1 MFFTS
6 LRHRFTL
13 VMLTASASFGMAVV
27 AVGYLELSRALRDS
41 TLRAS
46 SDQLAAVA
54 PLLTERVLVED
65 RIGLRHDVREI
76 QRTSP
81 RWSAMIVVDAHGRV
95 LAAAPQDATPPVPG
109 DVPDATPSI
118 VWISAPLG
126 DPPIG
131 AVHAQVSVR
140 EDRVRATEG
149 AQRLAYAIAVLTV
162 AGVLVAALMGYWL
175 TGPLDAIRAQVER
188 VGEGDFDVR
197 VPTPELD
204 DEIALLARAINRSI
218 EAIAALRAREAAH
231 LRGLAEVEKLA
242 ALGRLAAGVAHEVAN
257 PLAGVAGCLR
267 RLGEPDLPPER
278 RRRYAETALEGV
290 ERSSRVLRDLL
301 DFARPTAAGPE
312 PTTVAVVV
320 GQAVAMARARKDLAP
335 PALDA
340 PDLDV
345 SWPRLRVEQI
355 LLNLLLNAWR
365 AARSSV
371 EIRWFAQGD
380 RVRVEIRDDGPG
392 VAPEIA
398 SRLFEPFVTTSEPG
412 QGTGLGLAVARAMAR
427 GMGGEVG
434 LDREE
439 TPQGAWTVAWIE
451 LPARVQV
458 EVPVAP

>member
-1 MFFTS
+1 MSLSS

-27 AVGYLELSRALRDS
+27 AVGYLELSRALRES
-41 TLRAS
+41 TVRAS

-76 QRTSP
+76 QDTSP
-81 RWSAMIVVDAHGRV
+81 RWGAMIVVDAHGRV
-95 LAAAPQDATPPVPG
+95 LAAAPSDARLPTGEPTPEEL
-109 DVPDATPSI
+109 ASN
-118 VWISAPLG
+118 VWISTSLG
-126 DPPIG
+126 DPPLG
-131 AVHAQVSVR
+131 TVHARVSVQ
-140 EDRVRATEG
+140 EDSLRATDG
-149 AQRLAYAIAVLTV
+149 AKRLAYAIAVLTV

-218 EAIAALRAREAAH
+218 EAVAALRAREAAH

-267 RLGEPDLPPER
+267 RLGEPELPPER

-312 PTTVAVVV
+312 PTSVAVVV

-335 PALDA
+335 PTLDS
-340 PDLDV
+340 PDVAV

-365 AARSSV
+365 AARERV
-371 EIRWFAQGD
+371 EIRWSAAGE

-392 VAPEIA
+392 VSPEIA

-439 TPQGAWTVAWIE
+439 TPQGAWTVAWLE
-451 LPARVQV
+451 LPVQVQV